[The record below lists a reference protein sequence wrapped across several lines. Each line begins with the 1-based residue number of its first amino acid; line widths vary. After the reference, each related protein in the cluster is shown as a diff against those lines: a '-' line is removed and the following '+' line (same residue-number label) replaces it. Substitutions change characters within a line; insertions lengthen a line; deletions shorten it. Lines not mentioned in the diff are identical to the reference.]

1 MEEKKSLGKELQ
13 EKLTF
18 TQPHIADEQPDA
30 VAEAE
35 RFCVDYKAFLDAAK
49 TEREAAAEVERRAL
63 AAGYRPMQ
71 RTGVTYKTGDKV
83 FYNNRG
89 KAMLLATLGKRP
101 LDEGVRLM
109 VAHIDSPRLDLKPNP
124 LYEDSDIALFK
135 THYYGGI
142 RKYQWGATP
151 LSLHGVVYRKDGTKV
166 EVRLGEEAGDP
177 VFCVTDLLP
186 HLGAEQNKRTL
197 ADGLRGE
204 ELNIVVG
211 SLPYADKELKERVKL
226 YTLTLLNEKY
236 GITERDFTRAELE
249 AVPAVKASDVGFDR
263 SMIGAYGHDD
273 RVCAY
278 TALQAELGVKEPEY
292 TTVCILA
299 DKEEV
304 GSDGPTGLVSDFV
317 FHFLGYLADAQGANY
332 KLMLQNAKC
341 LSADVNAAFDPT
353 FPDVFEKRN
362 SALLNGG
369 VCVTKYTGSRG
380 KSGTSDASAEFA
392 GEIRSGYIDVS
403 IVPEELGFAVNVGEL
418 LMTECEMV
426 NGFIDPPDEPPH
438 FMRGYG
444 LVFGMSE
451 RKAMAM
457 ELVDRALQAPE
468 YGEHATGPAQDEEFV
483 LAHADNVEAAG
494 FVSHLKLPHYVDF
507 QAELELLKRLQ
518 QEQNH
523 G

>member
-71 RTGVTYKTGDKV
+71 RTGVTYKAGDKV

-273 RVCAY
+273 RVDAY
-278 TALQAELGVKEPEY
+278 PALLAEIETKDPVH
-292 TTVCILA
+292 TTICVLT
-299 DKEEV
+299 DKEEI
-304 GSDGPTGLVSDFV
+304 GSDGVTGMQSAAFDTFMEDLCE
-317 FHFLGYLADAQGANY
+317 AAGAS
-332 KLMLQNAKC
+332 KRRCFEHSFC
-341 LSADVNAAFDPT
+341 LSADVSNAFDPLYAET
-353 FPDVFEKRN
+353 CDPTNNTKINYGTGIF
-362 SALLNGG
+362 
-369 VCVTKYTGSRG
+369 KYTGARG
-380 KSGTSDASAEFA
+380 KSGSSDAAAEVMGYVRRIFA
-392 GEIRSGYIDVS
+392 KHDV
-403 IVPEELGFAVNVGEL
+403 IWQTGELGKVDQGGGGTVACYMANRNIETVDAGVPVLSMHAPMEIVSKL
-418 LMTECEMV
+418 DTYMTFKGMK
-426 NGFIDPPDEPPH
+426 
-438 FMRGYG
+438 
-444 LVFGMSE
+444 VF
-451 RKAMAM
+451 
-457 ELVDRALQAPE
+457 
-468 YGEHATGPAQDEEFV
+468 YEE
-483 LAHADNVEAAG
+483 N
-494 FVSHLKLPHYVDF
+494 
-507 QAELELLKRLQ
+507 
-518 QEQNH
+518 
-523 G
+523 